1 MSEHDDSQLGA
12 YALGALDGDQARAVR
27 HHLATC
33 AGCREELAELEQLK
47 EVLGDVPPEAFLDG
61 PPEDG
66 DLLLQ
71 RTLRQVRSE
80 ASSELVRTGEPVE
93 PAKRNRWLVAAAAVV
108 VIAGASLGGG
118 VLIGRETVS
127 DPVATPQ
134 VTVKVPGVKKAT
146 VTDTTTGTTMTATVT
161 PREGWSWIA
170 VELSGLKEGA
180 QCELRVTGDDG
191 KYYSAGSWVVS
202 QYAAHRGAKFGG
214 GVLLPVGKVKSVEVV
229 TLQDKN
235 VLSTNPV

>member
-1 MSEHDDSQLGA
+1 MSEHDNSQLGA
-12 YALGALDGDQARAVR
+12 YALGALDRDEARAVR

-33 AGCREELAELEQLK
+33 AACRQELAELEELK

-71 RTLRQVRSE
+71 RTLRQVRSQ
-80 ASSELVRTGEPVE
+80 ASSELVRVGEPVE
-93 PAKRNRWLVAAAAVV
+93 PAKSHRWLTVAAAVV
-108 VIAGASLGGG
+108 VVAGASLGGG
-118 VLIGRETVS
+118 VLIGRQTVS

-134 VTVKVPGVKKAT
+134 VTVKVPGVKKAA
-146 VTDTTTGTTMTATVT
+146 VTDTTTGATMTATVI
-161 PREGWSWIA
+161 PRGDWSWIE
-170 VELSGLKEGA
+170 VELSGLKQGA

-202 QYAAHRGAKFGG
+202 EHAARTGAKFGG
-214 GVLLPVGKVKSVEVV
+214 GVLLPVGKVKAVEIV
-229 TLQDKN
+229 TLQDKH
-235 VLSTNPV
+235 VLSANPV